1 VTRIH
6 HKEVSPEAPL
16 GAVIV
21 TICEGSSYDRLFHE
35 VPQQG
40 DGGVRVAS
48 YSASGRSLQPLL
60 ESLRSRAHGAA
71 PSCPRSS
78 EWRDVRQLL
87 EDIDAVAPA
96 SVVFNWECC
105 SGCVLEDFT
114 VAGEGPVKCREVVM
128 DLMQMLLSRGH
139 VVMVSDFSLKALI
152 MQWCERRLG
161 PNPFVKVGE
170 CTSSMELQFCPERLA
185 SCPSAQLQKVGE
197 MCSEGVAT
205 LSAMAQTIVYT
216 VDKVKA
222 DTPQYHLDVLTV
234 VSRACGTDVGET
246 LSHQFSCEVNG
257 RRGTAGHVLLTYP
270 SGGMLL
276 ASAGHWMELSH
287 INVSEERLL
296 QVATAAYG
304 EAYSAQLSCQMAACE
319 THEAREHFAQQSA
332 SRFIQQSLPSMYSK

>member
-1 VTRIH
+1 M
-6 HKEVSPEAPL
+6 
-16 GAVIV
+16 IV

-35 VPQQG
+35 VPQLG

-60 ESLRSRAHGAA
+60 ESLRSRALATA

-87 EDIDAVAPA
+87 EDMDAVEPA

-105 SGCVLEDFT
+105 SGCNREKFT
-114 VAGEGPVKCREVVM
+114 SDVDESMQCREVVL
-128 DLMQMLLSRGH
+128 DLMQLLLSRGH

-152 MQWCERRLG
+152 KQWCERRLG

-170 CTSSMELQFCPERLA
+170 CTSSMELQFCPEHLA

-205 LSAMAQTIVYT
+205 LSAMQGTIVFT

-222 DTPQYHLDVLTV
+222 DTQQYHLDVLTV

-246 LSHQFSCEVNG
+246 LSQQFSCEVNG
-257 RRGTAGHVLLTYP
+257 RRGTVGHVLLTYP

-276 ASAGHWMELSH
+276 ASAGHWMELSR

-304 EAYSAQLSCQMAACE
+304 EAYSAQLSSQMAACG
-319 THEAREHFAQQSA
+319 TLEARELFTMTCA
-332 SRFIQQSLPSMYSK
+332 SRCIQQSLPGSYSSK